1 MMTWIERLI
10 EETREYEAPR
20 QYYFWSGLAA
30 ISAVVKDHVYL
41 ERGSDRM
48 KTYPNVYIL
57 ILAKTGITKKSHP
70 ISLIEQIVV
79 EAQVTRVISGR
90 SSIEK
95 IIDDL
100 GTTAT
105 LESGKVR
112 KILKDA
118 CGFIVSGEL
127 SASIISNSQALTI
140 LTNLY
145 DRQYNVGDW
154 TINLKSGMKKLSKPT
169 ITFLA
174 ATNDQYMKSF
184 FEAKDM
190 YGGFLGR
197 TLVISADVPKRLNA
211 LVRRSEIYPNIK
223 ELAGYLEKLSKLTGP
238 FQWDS
243 DEVMVHYETW
253 YENFYGP
260 VQRGEAE
267 VNDKTGTFSRI
278 GDHVL
283 KVAMLLSLS
292 ESLELKLKMTHLQE
306 AISLCE
312 PFVEISERAVRGIGK
327 NTLAA
332 QIGMVMDYLEA
343 RGGSATRVSILQK
356 FQGDIDHVDLNHI
369 AAYLE
374 ESNFMNVE
382 RHGTGQVFQMP
393 KKVLEKYKAWKESRK
408 KQDSGESK

>member
-1 MMTWIERLI
+1 MSWISKLI

-30 ISAVVKDHVYL
+30 ISAVVKDHVWL

-48 KTYPNVYIL
+48 KTFPNVYIL

-70 ISLIEQIVV
+70 ISLVEQIVV
-79 EAQVTRVISGR
+79 EAQCTRVISGR

-100 GTTAT
+100 GTAAT
-105 LESGKVR
+105 LEGKSR
-112 KILKDA
+112 KIIKDS

-154 TINLKSGMKKLSKPT
+154 TINLKSGMKKLNKPT

-211 LVRRSEIYPNIK
+211 LVRPSEIYPDIK
-223 ELAGYLEKLSKLTGP
+223 ALANYLEKLSKLTGP
-238 FQWDS
+238 FQWAN
-243 DEVMVHYETW
+243 DEVITHYETW
-253 YENFYGP
+253 YDNFYGP

-283 KVAMLLSLS
+283 KVAMLLALS
-292 ESLELKLKMTHLQE
+292 EGLELKLKMTHLQE

-312 PFVEISERAVRGIGK
+312 PFVEISERAIRGIGK
-327 NTLAA
+327 STLASQTA
-332 QIGMVMDYLEA
+332 QVMDYLES
-343 RGGSATRVSILQK
+343 RNGSASRIGILQK
-356 FQGDIDHVDLNHI
+356 FQGDIDHIDLNHI
-369 AAYLE
+369 AAHLE
-374 ESNFMNVE
+374 ESGFMSIE
-382 RHGTGQVFQMP
+382 RHGSGQVFQMP
-393 KKVLEKYKAWKESRK
+393 KKVLEKYRAFKESRK
-408 KQDSGESK
+408 KQDEGGKI